1 MSLAIHPVQPSCSSL
16 LALTSGG
23 GHRFV
28 QRLPGGSMK
37 RIYVVDGDQLMHD
50 LIQRAFARQEF
61 DFTDFGSPTDA
72 LAAVRANPP
81 DLLISEVSLNE
92 MSGFELAATIRN
104 GLAPALPIIFIT
116 SHPSAAATEKARA
129 VGVRHVLKK
138 PIDELG
144 ELSATIR
151 RELFYVE
158 AADTIRHLDE
168 LRSEFF
174 VELSHQLRTPITAMK
189 LAMDGLFAQ
198 LGDVMNPS
206 QRNLARIS
214 RRNMERILALV
225 ENQLSALH
233 MMTDER
239 RVCRRLVDLRRLT
252 REWPKRHADRG
263 RDASPERDASREPI
277 EIITGDGV
285 RSQGTDIRLCVFT
298 DPDLLATVVDCILG
312 AGPPNSR
319 RTVRLDHD
327 PEAACCH
334 LDVLVEQPSAPIS
347 PSETGGM
354 PIDGPDSIS
363 TFDFEYRAY
372 KTLLGRIG
380 GDLTMEKDGD
390 RRWIRLRLPRYPG
403 WDRDIDFMD
412 PVRKVR
418 SAGSGPDRSME
429 ARSVHS
435 VHIVKCDLG
444 ERAGP
449 DYLGTDDPVVLDFLG
464 RVASVVSTQ
473 DAVVR
478 GKQHGTIYLALC
490 DRSQHELDR
499 LISFLGNGSVW
510 GSAESKTRGVGNGP
524 FVWEPRRI
532 NADGPEVDRLVR
544 ALEPV

>member
-1 MSLAIHPVQPSCSSL
+1 
-16 LALTSGG
+16 
-23 GHRFV
+23 
-28 QRLPGGSMK
+28 MK
-37 RIYVVDGDQLMHD
+37 RIYVVDGDRLMHD
-50 LIQRAFARQEF
+50 LIRRAFASQEF
-61 DFTDFGSPTDA
+61 DFTEFGSPTDA

-81 DLLISEVSLNE
+81 DLLISDVSLDE

-104 GLAPALPIIFIT
+104 GVAPALPIIFIT
-116 SHPSAAATEKARA
+116 SHPSATVTEKARA
-129 VGVRHVLKK
+129 LGVRHVLKK

-144 ELSATIR
+144 ELSATVR

-158 AADTIRHLDE
+158 AADTVRHLDE

-174 VELSHQLRTPITAMK
+174 VDLSHQLRTPITAMK

-198 LGDVMNPS
+198 LGDVMNAS

-214 RRNMERILALV
+214 RRNMERIVALV
-225 ENQLSALH
+225 ENQLSALQ

-239 RVCRRLVDLRRLT
+239 RVCRRLVDLHRLT
-252 REWPKRHADRG
+252 RELPKRRADG
-263 RDASPERDASREPI
+263 GRDASREPI
-277 EIITGDGV
+277 EIITGEGV
-285 RSQGTDIRLCVFT
+285 RSDGTDMRLCVFT

-312 AGPPNSR
+312 AGRPNSR

-334 LDVLVEQPSAPIS
+334 LDVLVERPNAPVL
-347 PSETGGM
+347 PAETGGR
-354 PIDGPDSIS
+354 PIDGLDSIS

-372 KTLLGRIG
+372 RTLLGRIG

-390 RRWIRLRLPRYPG
+390 RKWIRLWLPRYPS
-403 WDRDIDFMD
+403 WDRDEDFMD
-412 PVRKVR
+412 PVRNVR
-418 SAGSGPDRSME
+418 TAGNGPDHRSME
-429 ARSVHS
+429 ARTVRSMHS

-444 ERAGP
+444 ARAGR
-449 DYLGTDDPVVLDFLG
+449 DYLGTDDPVVRDFLG
-464 RVASVVSTQ
+464 RVVSVVSTQ

-478 GKQHGTIYLALC
+478 GEQHGTVYLALC

-499 LISFLGNGSVW
+499 LISFLGDGNALGST
-510 GSAESKTRGVGNGP
+510 ESKTRGVANGP
-524 FVWEPRRI
+524 FVWKPQRI